1 MIGQQASG
9 LPKNAKK
16 RKKECNLH
24 AIDEAEE
31 DAILALYCKH
41 NVRKK
46 DTSAAILT
54 IHKKKDKM
62 CSQKNKLF
70 MWAFIHVEPTL

>member
-1 MIGQQASG
+1 LGNKQADSRRTQ
-9 LPKNAKK
+9 KK

-54 IHKKKDKM
+54 IHKKKRQDVLTK
-62 CSQKNKLF
+62 K
-70 MWAFIHVEPTL
+70 